1 MADISFLGLGK
12 MGVAMASH
20 LLRRG
25 HRLNIYNRTAAR
37 AKPLA
42 DSGARIFGT
51 PREACH
57 GAGVIIS
64 MVADDNASAAMWC
77 GRDGA
82 LAADLR
88 QNAFAIECSTL
99 SHAWVKDLSAQ
110 CLAAGLR
117 YVDAPVTGLPE
128 AAASGQLTLLV
139 GAREQDLA
147 AIRPILA
154 DLATQ
159 ILRFGPVGAGTV
171 YKLII
176 NLLGAVQIASAAESL
191 ALAER
196 AGLEMSVVAE
206 AIGISQA
213 ASPQVVR
220 NVGRMIAADH
230 DQNIVFTSALR
241 QKDVGY
247 ALRLAREL
255 NVGTPFGAVANDI
268 YRQLCDI
275 GRGQVNESSVIEVL
289 RAQASK
295 TRN

>member
-1 MADISFLGLGK
+1 MGL
-12 MGVAMASH
+12 AMASH

-25 HRLNIYNRTAAR
+25 HQLNLYNRTAAR
-37 AKPLA
+37 AEPLA
-42 DSGARIFGT
+42 DEGARIFGT

-57 GAGVIIS
+57 GASVIIS
-64 MVADDNASAAMWC
+64 MVADDDASGAMWC

-82 LAADLR
+82 LAADMR
-88 QNAFAIECSTL
+88 QDAFAIECSTL
-99 SHAWVKDLSAQ
+99 SHAWVKNLSAQ

-117 YVDAPVTGLPE
+117 YIDAPVTGLPD
-128 AAASGQLTLLV
+128 AAGSGQLTLLV
-139 GAREQDLA
+139 GASEHDLA
-147 AIRPILA
+147 AVRPVLA
-154 DLATQ
+154 DLSVQ

-196 AGLEMSVVAE
+196 AGLEMSIVAE

-241 QKDVGY
+241 HKDVAY

-255 NVGTPFGAVANDI
+255 SLDTPFGAVAENI

-289 RAQASK
+289 RAQAIK
-295 TRN
+295 TNN

>member
-12 MGVAMASH
+12 MGLAIASH

-25 HRLNIYNRTAAR
+25 HRLNLYNRTASR
-37 AKPLA
+37 AESLA
-42 DSGARIFGT
+42 CKGAHLFET

-57 GAGVIIS
+57 GAGIIIS
-64 MVADDNASAAMWC
+64 MVADDNASHAMWC
-77 GRDGA
+77 GSDGA
-82 LAADLR
+82 LAADLG

-99 SHAWVKDLSAQ
+99 SHAWVNDLSTQ
-110 CLAAGLR
+110 CVAAGLR
-117 YVDAPVTGLPE
+117 CIDAPVTGLPD
-128 AAASGQLTLLV
+128 AAAAGKLTLLV
-139 GAREQDLA
+139 GASEQDLD

-154 DLATQ
+154 DFSAQ
-159 ILRFGPVGAGTV
+159 ILRFGPVGAGTA

-191 ALAER
+191 VLAER

-206 AIGISQA
+206 AIAISQA

-220 NVGRMIAADH
+220 NVRRMIAADH

-241 QKDVGY
+241 EKDVDY

-255 NVGTPFGAVANDI
+255 GAGAPFGSLAGSI
-268 YRQLCDI
+268 YRQLCEL
-275 GRGQVNESSVIEVL
+275 GRDQINESSVIEVL
-289 RAQASK
+289 RAQPTK
-295 TRN
+295 TND